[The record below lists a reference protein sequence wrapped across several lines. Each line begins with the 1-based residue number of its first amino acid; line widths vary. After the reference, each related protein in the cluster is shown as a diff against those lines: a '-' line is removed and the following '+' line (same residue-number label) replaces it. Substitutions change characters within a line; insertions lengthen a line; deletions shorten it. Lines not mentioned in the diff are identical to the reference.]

1 MHNERRK
8 GAPRVRFD
16 PPLKVTMMAIDGTWA
31 RECLLMDASD
41 SGAQIVV
48 KDSGVLT
55 EEFFLLLSSIGS
67 PAFRRCKCVW
77 VEGELI
83 GVTFDKRRPAA
94 KPTKGSTYNLEST
107 AI

>member
-8 GAPRVRFD
+8 AALRVKFD

-41 SGAQIVV
+41 SGAQIAVR
-48 KDSGVLT
+48 DPGVST

-67 PAFRRCKCVW
+67 PVFRRCKCVW
-77 VEGELI
+77 AERELI
-83 GVTFDKRRPAA
+83 GVTFEKRRPAA
-94 KPTKGSTYNLEST
+94 NPTKPSPRYLQST